1 MDIRRTILWVVFSIS
16 LLLLWEAWL
25 KHSGQATLFGG
36 PAATVPAA
44 PAIGHADVPVAA
56 STGTPPAD
64 GVPTTAPAP
73 AVETRKVDIATDVL
87 ALQFDT
93 AGAQLVRAELL
104 RQRDS
109 EDEKRNV
116 VLLDDRPG
124 ERVYL
129 AQTGL
134 IGDGLPNHR
143 TPFTWIEG
151 PTALAPGQDK
161 LDVVFEAVT
170 GKVRLREIWTLR
182 RGAYDIAV
190 RHEIA
195 NTSDQP
201 LTPSLY
207 LQITRDGGKPAG
219 ESRFYS
225 NFSGPALYS
234 AETHFKKLDWSHIEK
249 GTVELPKPA
258 DNGWIAIVQ
267 HYFVT
272 AWIPQAGTEREIRA
286 RKVDTNLYSIASV
299 ESLGSIAPGTSKTVD
314 SNLFIGPQDQKALE
328 ALNERLKVEGLDLVV
343 DYGWLTVIA
352 KPLFWLL
359 QKFHGLLGNWGWA
372 IIALTVLV
380 KAVFYPL
387 SAASYRSMAKMRA
400 VTPRLQKLREQYKDD
415 RQKQQMAM
423 MELYRTEKINPLGGC
438 LPIAVQIPVFMA
450 LYWTLGASVEMRN
463 APWIL
468 WIHDLAAG
476 DPWYILPA
484 LMVGTM
490 FIQQR
495 LNPTPPDPVQAKMM
509 MFMPLI
515 FGGMMFFFPAGLVL
529 YWVVNNLLSITQ
541 QWQITRMI
549 EGKPFFGRAH

>member
-25 KHSGQATLFGG
+25 KHSGQGTLFGG
-36 PAATVPAA
+36 PTATAPVPAA
-44 PAIGHADVPVAA
+44 GHADVPTAA
-56 STGTPPAD
+56 NGTATPGA
-64 GVPTTAPAP
+64 VPSGEPAP
-73 AVETRKVDIATDVL
+73 AIETRKVDITTDVL

-93 AGAQLVRAELL
+93 VGAQLVRAELL
-104 RQRDS
+104 RQRDAV
-109 EDEKRNV
+109 DETRNI
-116 VLLDDRPG
+116 VLLDNRPG

-134 IGDGLPNHR
+134 IGEGLPNHR
-143 TPFTWIEG
+143 TPFAWVEG

-161 LDVVFEAVT
+161 LDVVFEAASGAV
-170 GKVRLREIWTLR
+170 KLREIWTLR

-190 RHEIA
+190 RHEVV
-195 NTSDQP
+195 NTGEQP
-201 LTPSLY
+201 VSPSLY
-207 LQITRDGGKPAG
+207 LQITRDDGKPAG

-225 NFSGPALYS
+225 TFSGPALYS
-234 AETHFKKLDWSHIEK
+234 AETHFKKLSWSDIEK
-249 GTVELPKPA
+249 NKVELPKPA
-258 DNGWIAIVQ
+258 DNGWISIVQ

-272 AWIPQAGTEREIRA
+272 AWIPQAGSEREFRA
-286 RKVDTNLYSIASV
+286 RKVDSNLYSIAAV
-299 ESLGSIAPGTSKTVD
+299 QPLGAIAPGTTKTVE
-314 SNLFIGPQDQKALE
+314 SNLFVGPQDQKSLE
-328 ALNERLKVEGLDLVV
+328 ALNDKLKVEGLDLVV
-343 DYGWLTVIA
+343 DYGWLTVVA

-359 QKFHGLLGNWGWA
+359 QKFHSLIGNWGWA

-400 VTPRLQKLREQYKDD
+400 VTPRLQKLREQYADD
-415 RQKQQMAM
+415 KQKQQMAM

-438 LPIAVQIPVFMA
+438 LPIVVQIPVFMA
-450 LYWTLGASVEMRN
+450 LYWTLGAAVEMRN
-463 APWIL
+463 APWIG
-468 WIHDLAAG
+468 WIHDLAAS
-476 DPWYILPA
+476 DPWFILPA

-495 LNPTPPDPVQAKMM
+495 LNPAPPDPVQAKMM

-529 YWVVNNLLSITQ
+529 YWVVNNCLSIAQ
-541 QWQITRMI
+541 QWQITRTI
-549 EGKPFFGRAH
+549 EGKPIFGRA